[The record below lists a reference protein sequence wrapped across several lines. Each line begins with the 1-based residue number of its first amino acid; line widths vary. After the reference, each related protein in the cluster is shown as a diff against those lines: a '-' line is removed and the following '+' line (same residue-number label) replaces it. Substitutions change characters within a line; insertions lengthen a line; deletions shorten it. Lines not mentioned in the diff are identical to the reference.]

1 MPVPYNF
8 NNSTL
13 NSRRKQSWF
22 ARYRVLVVFGAVAL
36 VTLIIVLCIT
46 NCSSE
51 SSDTAKST
59 SGTAGAGAAVESE
72 PRSDS
77 APDVSGDSGNSGKVE
92 EAPRQPEIT
101 DWYKNEV
108 QYTVKSGD
116 MLRHIVRRH
125 NASERGVIKLNS
137 LTDPNAIRIGQKLR
151 IIPGPWRL
159 VIDSSKNSMTILQ
172 NGKIYMRCQVL
183 SKAVPGEYTM
193 AWRQQ
198 KNDSKIRKKGAFY
211 LVLRNKQRKL
221 ANLELRN
228 NDIQQLLYLLPGGI
242 PVTVTGNK

>member
-59 SGTAGAGAAVESE
+59 AGTAGAGAAVESE

-151 IIPGPWRL
+151 KMFFSHNCHSCTVSRSL
-159 VIDSSKNSMTILQ
+159 LSSVI
-172 NGKIYMRCQVL
+172 
-183 SKAVPGEYTM
+183 
-193 AWRQQ
+193 
-198 KNDSKIRKKGAFY
+198 
-211 LVLRNKQRKL
+211 
-221 ANLELRN
+221 
-228 NDIQQLLYLLPGGI
+228 GI
-242 PVTVTGNK
+242 T

>member
-59 SGTAGAGAAVESE
+59 AGTAGAGAAVESE

-101 DWYKNEV
+101 DWDKKRRYAAPHRPPP
-108 QYTVKSGD
+108 QR
-116 MLRHIVRRH
+116 LRTGRDQTQLSYRPQCHPHRSETADHPRSV
-125 NASERGVIKLNS
+125 AS
-137 LTDPNAIRIGQKLR
+137 
-151 IIPGPWRL
+151 
-159 VIDSSKNSMTILQ
+159 
-172 NGKIYMRCQVL
+172 CH
-183 SKAVPGEYTM
+183 
-193 AWRQQ
+193 
-198 KNDSKIRKKGAFY
+198 
-211 LVLRNKQRKL
+211 
-221 ANLELRN
+221 
-228 NDIQQLLYLLPGGI
+228 
-242 PVTVTGNK
+242 